1 VTFAA
6 LIAAVAL
13 AHRYLKLNAVIAF
26 WFAYIVTRPLGAS
39 LGDLLAQS
47 PDDGGL
53 GIGTVGTS
61 IVFLSAILATVIYL
75 TMSKRDIITLPQD

>member
-1 VTFAA
+1 MCSSD
-6 LIAAVAL
+6 LAL
-13 AHRYLKLNAVIAF
+13 AHKYLKLDAVLAF

-39 LGDLLAQS
+39 IGDFLSQA

-61 IVFLSAILATVIYL
+61 IVFLGAILITVIYL
-75 TMSKRDIITLPQD
+75 TISKKDVIRLPQD